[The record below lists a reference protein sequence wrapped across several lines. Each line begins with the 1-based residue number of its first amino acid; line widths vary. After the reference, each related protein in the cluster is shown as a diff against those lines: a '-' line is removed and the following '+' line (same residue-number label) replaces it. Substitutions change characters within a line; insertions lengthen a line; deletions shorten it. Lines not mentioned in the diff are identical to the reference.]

1 MKYLGII
8 LTLFGIIVIIF
19 PEFLAILIGSFFV
32 FLGINILLLGGWFTN
47 PFSKRWAKKWSDYVK
62 FWKYKIYR

>member
-19 PEFLAILIGSFFV
+19 PEFLAILIWSFFV
-32 FLGINILLLGGWFTN
+32 FLWINILLLGGGFSN
-47 PFSKRWAKKWSDYVK
+47 PFSQKKSKKWDDYVK

>member
-1 MKYLGII
+1 MKYLWIW

-32 FLGINILLLGGWFTN
+32 FLWVNIMLMGRTFWF
-47 PFSKRWAKKWSDYVK
+47 WAKKTWEDYVK
-62 FWKYKIYR
+62 FGKYKIYR